1 MNRLPND
8 TAQIAAEYLNFINSI
23 ADEFQISVEEVLTL
37 YEQELMTLRST
48 ARVTAYLSVLTTKH
62 VRDALHEEKRSR
74 EQ

>member
-23 ADEFQISVEEVLTL
+23 ADEFQISVEEVLAL

>member
-62 VRDALHEEKRSR
+62 VRDALYEEKRSR

>member
-1 MNRLPND
+1 MNRMPND
-8 TAQIAAEYLNFINSI
+8 TAQIAAEYRNFINSI
-23 ADEFQISVEEVLTL
+23 ADEFQISVEEVLAL

>member
-1 MNRLPND
+1 MNRLPKD
-8 TAQIAAEYLNFINSI
+8 TAQIAAEYRNFINSI

>member
-1 MNRLPND
+1 MNRLPKD

-23 ADEFQISVEEVLTL
+23 ADEFQISVEEVLAL

>member
-8 TAQIAAEYLNFINSI
+8 AAKIAAEYLNFINSI

-37 YEQELMTLRST
+37 YEQELITLRST

-62 VRDALHEEKRSR
+62 VRDALQEEKRSR

>member
-8 TAQIAAEYLNFINSI
+8 AAQIAAENLNFINSI

-62 VRDALHEEKRSR
+62 VRDALYEEKRSR
-74 EQ
+74 EK

>member
-37 YEQELMTLRST
+37 YEQELITLRST

-62 VRDALHEEKRSR
+62 VRDALQEEKRSR